1 MRSSD
6 PRASLQPRLGTKCA
20 LTLIWPNPRLS
31 SFLNTPIKNASTRE
45 AFLIRWRRR
54 RDSNPRYAINVYS
67 LSRGAP
73 SATRPLLRILALIV
87 VKITMRDPRF
97 RASLSKRARISQS
110 IRIAISRAHKMPSN
124 KQLSSHESL
133 KVNAKRADHQR
144 SLHAPSFSLAENN
157 RNLQSAARLYCP
169 RKPKPPFPIGIDTVF
184 RD

>member
-1 MRSSD
+1 MIKKGL
-6 PRASLQPRLGTKCA
+6 AESLFY
-20 LTLIWPNPRLS
+20 W
-31 SFLNTPIKNASTRE
+31 
-45 AFLIRWRRR
+45 WRRR

-87 VKITMRDPRF
+87 VKITMRNPRF

-157 RNLQSAARLYCP
+157 PNLQSAARLYYP
-169 RKPKPPFPIGIDTVF
+169 KKPKSPLSIGIDTVF

>member
-1 MRSSD
+1 MIKKGL
-6 PRASLQPRLGTKCA
+6 AESLFY
-20 LTLIWPNPRLS
+20 W
-31 SFLNTPIKNASTRE
+31 
-45 AFLIRWRRR
+45 WRRR

-87 VKITMRDPRF
+87 VKITMRNPKF

-124 KQLSSHESL
+124 KSL
-133 KVNAKRADHQR
+133 KVNAKRVDHRR
-144 SLHAPSFSLAENN
+144 SLHAPSFSLGENN
-157 RNLQSAARLYCP
+157 PNLQSAARLYYP
-169 RKPKPPFPIGIDTVF
+169 KKPKSPLSIGIDTVF